1 LGRWSRRIDALRL
14 DIKQYQDCRFWL
26 YHRAMAALPIQLDRA
41 RRTPLVAQIYSAI
54 REGIESGRLA
64 SGARLPSWQ
73 DLAAQLGVSR
83 GTVRV
88 AYERL
93 IAEQFAIGLGPAGTR
108 VAERQSASSMP
119 DRSPEAPLLPDLF
132 YEFGSAPLAFQMGV
146 PSQDAFPF
154 KLWSRILTRETR
166 RAAAAPVTY
175 PDPRGDPELRKEVA
189 AYLGLA
195 RGIRCSPS
203 QVLVTG
209 GFSGALGLAIRGLQ
223 LERMGAWIEDPGFP
237 LTRTALG
244 LAGMPVTAVPVDAE
258 GLDVAAGIQT
268 AAGAALA
275 VVTPGQQAP
284 LGMTMSLP
292 RRLALLAWARRS
304 DAWII
309 EDDYLSELQ
318 LNGRAAP
325 ALASLDHGGRVLH
338 IGSFSKTISPALRL
352 GFIVVPP
359 ELSRRFGELAA
370 CVAPAP
376 AAAMQRAVAE
386 LLRQGHY
393 IRHLR
398 RMKRLYAA
406 RREILLRYLGE
417 MASDSIRV
425 QATAGLAVVALLPEF
440 ASDVDIASRALPFG
454 LAPAPLSSW
463 YMQSPRQQGLL
474 LGVTNLNE
482 RRLPADCRRLVELT
496 R

>member
-1 LGRWSRRIDALRL
+1 
-14 DIKQYQDCRFWL
+14 
-26 YHRAMAALPIQLDRA
+26 MAALPIKLDRA
-41 RRTPLVAQIYSAI
+41 RKTPLAAQIYYAI
-54 REGIESGRLA
+54 REGIEDGRLT
-64 SGARLPSWQ
+64 SGARLPSWR

-108 VAERQSASSMP
+108 VAERHFRSSMP
-119 DRSPEAPLLPDLF
+119 DRSQEAPLLPDLF
-132 YEFGSAPLAFQMGV
+132 YEFGGAPRTFQMGV

-154 KLWSRILTRETR
+154 KLWSRILTGSTR

-223 LERMGAWIEDPGFP
+223 LGRMGAWIEDPGFP

-244 LAGMPVTAVPVDAE
+244 LAGMSVTAVPVDAE
-258 GLDVAAGIQT
+258 GLDVAAGVQT
-268 AAGAALA
+268 AGEAALA

-284 LGMTMSLP
+284 LGMTMSLT
-292 RRLALLAWARRS
+292 RRLALLAWARRN

-318 LNGRAAP
+318 LKGGAAP

-352 GFIVVPP
+352 GFMVVPP
-359 ELSRRFGELAA
+359 ELSRPFGEFAA
-370 CVAPAP
+370 CLAPAP
-376 AAAMQRAVAE
+376 AAAVQRAVAE
-386 LLRQGHY
+386 FLRQGCY
-393 IRHLR
+393 LRHLR

-406 RREILLRYLGE
+406 RRERLLRCLGE
-417 MASDSIRV
+417 MASDSV
-425 QATAGLAVVALLPEF
+425 KMQATAGLAVVVSLPEF
-440 ASDVDIASRALPFG
+440 ASDVDIALRALQFG
-454 LAPAPLSSW
+454 LAPAPLSPW

-482 RRLPADCRRLVELT
+482 RRLPADCRRLLELARQHSEMT
-496 R
+496 VDAK